1 MFIETCMVV
10 VILSICLT
18 VTNLSHE
25 DTREF
30 VGELNTTLV
39 KGTNLAVRDMLTSDP
54 YVVLTLGGQVYLY
67 KVYIH
72 KSFYLSC

>member
-1 MFIETCMVV
+1 MVL

-18 VTNLSHE
+18 VTNLSQE

-30 VGELNTTLV
+30 VGELNITLV

-54 YVVLTLGGQVYLY
+54 YVVLTLN
-67 KVYIH
+67 
-72 KSFYLSC
+72 SLS